1 MMLEG
6 VEIEDTY
13 CEAFEGIVTRL
24 LVTLRDEEL
33 MHYTVAQSTAL
44 PSIVVGRT
52 EAGLERW
59 LQGDKTPDKNPGFI
73 AQIWGEWNSENP
85 EKSLKKFYKELGL
98 RIRQGIL
105 VIPTTTVF
113 NALESKDKF
122 DLMEN
127 VGYCGD
133 VYQSDIV
140 LFNRKMIKIPL
151 MMGDWFI
158 ERHIGY
164 TTGIS
169 GGNIWL
175 MCDSEKNALKA
186 GKKIVD
192 TLVHVENIITPFA
205 ICSAGSKTVYKG
217 QPHPE
222 IGPTTNHQYC
232 PTLRTEIDDNL
243 VPEGVV
249 SIPEIIINGL
259 TLVDVKRAMR
269 LAIKVAVKSKG
280 VLKISAGNF
289 GGNLGKY
296 KIHLNDLYNDIVRK
310 IDK

>member
-1 MMLEG
+1 MKIDG
-6 VEIEDTY
+6 VEVEDTY

-33 MHYTVAQSTAL
+33 MGYAAAQSSSL

-52 EAGLERW
+52 EAGIERW
-59 LQGDKTPDKNPGFI
+59 VKENETPDGNPGFI
-73 AQIWGEWNSENP
+73 LQIWGAWDPKKP

-113 NALESKDKF
+113 NYLESDTTF

-133 VYQSDIV
+133 IYQSEEELYERI
-140 LFNRKMIKIPL
+140 MIKIPL
-151 MMGDWFI
+151 MMGDFFI
-158 ERHIGY
+158 EKEIGY
-164 TTGIS
+164 MIGVS

-175 MCDSEKNALKA
+175 MCDSEKSALRA
-186 GKKIVD
+186 GKRA
-192 TLVHVENIITPFA
+192 LNSLMNVENIITPFA
-205 ICSAGSKTVYKG
+205 ICSAGSKTVYED

-222 IGPTTNHQYC
+222 IGPTTNHPYC
-232 PTLRTEIDDNL
+232 PTLRNEIDDSK
-243 VPEGVV
+243 VPKGVE
-249 SIPEIIINGL
+249 SIPELVINGL
-259 TLVDVKRAMR
+259 SMDDVKNAMKI
-269 LAIKVAVKSKG
+269 AMKEAAKVKG
-280 VLKISAGNF
+280 ILKISAGNF

-296 KIHLNDLYNDIVRK
+296 KIHLKDLVKEI
-310 IDK
+310 